1 MSNIHCNESADI
13 LTSLNIHP
21 IKWYK
26 LQKFSILYLK
36 SILDIFTMAIA
47 LFQEESR
54 ALYFNG
60 NMSCARV
67 ELLSYLKLNRKIL
80 KSSKGIFSYEI
91 DFP

>member
-1 MSNIHCNESADI
+1 
-13 LTSLNIHP
+13 
-21 IKWYK
+21 
-26 LQKFSILYLK
+26 
-36 SILDIFTMAIA
+36 MAIA

-67 ELLSYLKLNRKIL
+67 ELLSSLKLNRKIL